1 MFQKYKLTTKSH
13 SSYNSDLPDFQ
24 VKPSTSKASIPKRK
38 KRKKI
43 ETSDE
48 SFATEFEEQT
58 EHLDKRQMEN
68 EGTFFAIYNIFRI
81 KVIAKQ

>member
-1 MFQKYKLTTKSH
+1 MYKLTTQSH
-13 SSYNSDLPDFQ
+13 YLYHSDLPDFQ

-58 EHLDKRQMEN
+58 GQTEHVGERQMES

-81 KVIAKQ
+81 NVGNKQ

>member
-1 MFQKYKLTTKSH
+1 MYKLTAQSH
-13 SSYNSDLPDFQ
+13 SLYHSDLLDFQ

-48 SFATEFEEQT
+48 SFAPEFEEQT
-58 EHLDKRQMEN
+58 EFQHLDERQMES

-81 KVIAKQ
+81 NVGNKQ

>member
-1 MFQKYKLTTKSH
+1 MYKLTTQSH
-13 SSYNSDLPDFQ
+13 YLYHPDLPDFQ

-58 EHLDKRQMEN
+58 EHLEERQMES
-68 EGTFFAIYNIFRI
+68 EGTFFAIYNKFRI
-81 KVIAKQ
+81 NVVNKQ

>member
-1 MFQKYKLTTKSH
+1 MYKLTAQSH
-13 SSYNSDLPDFQ
+13 SLYHSDLLDFQ

-58 EHLDKRQMEN
+58 GQTEHVDERQMES
-68 EGTFFAIYNIFRI
+68 EGTFFAFYNIFGVKVVI
-81 KVIAKQ
+81 KK

>member
-1 MFQKYKLTTKSH
+1 MYKLTAQSH
-13 SSYNSDLPDFQ
+13 SLYHSDLLDFQ

-48 SFATEFEEQT
+48 SFAPEFEEQT
-58 EHLDKRQMEN
+58 EFQHLDENQMES